1 MCVFVRVCVFVCGG
15 MGCRCLDSR
24 RHLKTLPGHTDAVM
38 CLASSGGKI
47 FSGSWDATVRVWD
60 ARSLTCI
67 SILDHC
73 RGPVVSIAPMRTSCI
88 AVGVD
93 FIHILPMHTP
103 ESRHVDATDAPACDP
118 SAADTHMDTHMDDMD
133 AHIDTHME
141 TSCDSEG
148 SASQQRGLRKL
159 DTVARSDAVVSVAV
173 GAGPIA
179 RGKQGVSTTLPA
191 LSASTFLPEFRML
204 TGHKSGVIRAWNTS
218 TWACELE
225 LRGHE
230 DAVTTLAVWGS
241 CLVSGAADGTVRLWD
256 LGVPD
261 SVENASVQCTSVV
274 KIQSEVVS
282 LQVHDPRALPQ
293 TGAGAWGASLRA
305 EGAEGGYG
313 RDGGA
318 FILCGAKD
326 RTVRVLATSVLGRQ
340 PSQLG

>member
-1 MCVFVRVCVFVCGG
+1 MYVSLCAWCVFVCVWCGG
-15 MGCRCLDSR
+15 VGCRCLDSR
-24 RHLKTLPGHTDAVM
+24 RHLQTLLGHTDAVM
-38 CLASSGGKI
+38 CMASSGGKL

-67 SILDHC
+67 SILGNC
-73 RGPVVSIAPMRTSCI
+73 SGPVVSIAPMRTSCI

-93 FIHILPMHTP
+93 FLHILPIHAP
-103 ESRHVDATDAPACDP
+103 QLRHAADTNLDKHMDYIDAHV
-118 SAADTHMDTHMDDMD
+118 DTHMDT
-133 AHIDTHME
+133 
-141 TSCDSEG
+141 SCGSEG
-148 SASQQRGLRKL
+148 SASQERCPRKL

-179 RGKQGVSTTLPA
+179 CGKQGVSNPLPAHLAA
-191 LSASTFLPEFRML
+191 LSASTFLPDFRML

-218 TWACELE
+218 TWECELE
-225 LRGHE
+225 LQGHE

-261 SVENASVQCTSVV
+261 SLENATVHCKCVV

-282 LQVHDPRALPQ
+282 LQVHDPRAMPQ
-293 TGAGAWGASLRA
+293 TGAGSF
-305 EGAEGGYG
+305 GAECGFG

-326 RTVRVLATSVLGRQ
+326 RTVRVLAASVFGRQ